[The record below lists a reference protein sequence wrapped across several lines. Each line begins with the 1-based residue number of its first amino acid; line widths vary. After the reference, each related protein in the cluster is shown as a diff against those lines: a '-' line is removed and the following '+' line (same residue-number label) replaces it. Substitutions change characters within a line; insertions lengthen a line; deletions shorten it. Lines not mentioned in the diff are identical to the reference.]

1 MRVRRHMDS
10 WCARSIIDKAADRIM
25 VLAAVLSIRSEYILI
40 RKKYRYMIAREN
52 LHKAQVQV

>member
-1 MRVRRHMDS
+1 MRVQKHTDS
-10 WCARSIIDKAADRIM
+10 WCARGIIDKAADRIM

-40 RKKYRYMIAREN
+40 RKKYRFLIAREN